1 MNEDF
6 RNSIEEQQSETPIII
21 IERDDEQLPA
31 ETVKPD
37 VKPRRRWL
45 WMLGTV
51 LASML
56 AVALL
61 FGGYKLWRYYYHFG
75 VPVSCSPKEN
85 IAKLKTP
92 AKKTTAEIVMTSD
105 SILGVRLNFYELR
118 GVKAEIS
125 FQEPDT
131 TDTSVYLY
139 SRCADHNSDG
149 TYNGSLVVGGKEY
162 SSDVTRLGYCGIV
175 GNQMVIGISRF
186 EDVKEYAMKQGGS
199 FFRQFILVSN
209 SVMPPIFQLH
219 GKVERRGLG
228 RIGDKLFYIESPYPE
243 TMYAFADAI
252 REYGFTDAIYIT
264 GGDDYSFYRTADGQ
278 RHDIGNVE
286 KYPHKKWKGVIPWL
300 VFKKS
305 TDQ

>member
-21 IERDDEQLPA
+21 IERDDEQQPA

-92 AKKTTAEIVMTSD
+92 AKKTTAE
-105 SILGVRLNFYELR
+105 
-118 GVKAEIS
+118 
-125 FQEPDT
+125 
-131 TDTSVYLY
+131 
-139 SRCADHNSDG
+139 
-149 TYNGSLVVGGKEY
+149 
-162 SSDVTRLGYCGIV
+162 
-175 GNQMVIGISRF
+175 
-186 EDVKEYAMKQGGS
+186 
-199 FFRQFILVSN
+199 
-209 SVMPPIFQLH
+209 
-219 GKVERRGLG
+219 VE
-228 RIGDKLFYIESPYPE
+228 
-243 TMYAFADAI
+243 
-252 REYGFTDAIYIT
+252 
-264 GGDDYSFYRTADGQ
+264 
-278 RHDIGNVE
+278 
-286 KYPHKKWKGVIPWL
+286 
-300 VFKKS
+300 
-305 TDQ
+305 